1 MSSSKGTAAI
11 EVSGVTRR
19 YGDVQALGGVDL
31 TVDKG
36 EVFAVLGPNG
46 AGKTTLVEVLE
57 GIRKRDGGTVAVLGT
72 DPARAPR
79 GWRTRVGAV
88 LQLGTETGELTIRE
102 MVASYAA
109 YYPSPL
115 DIDELLDAL
124 DLTAQADRRV
134 RQLSGGQRR
143 RLDLALGLIGD
154 PDLLFLDE
162 PTTGLD
168 PEVRARIWEFVRSL
182 SEKGMTI
189 VLTTH
194 YLEEAEQLADRVAVL
209 VGGEV
214 VATGA
219 PSELG
224 GSPKTEI
231 TFRRVGPIAQAAL
244 PLDLTAT
251 SIEDTG
257 TKVKVTTESSATTVG
272 QLANWASE
280 LGAELT
286 GLTVERKNLE
296 KTYLDLIASMS
307 QEREEVSS

>member
-1 MSSSKGTAAI
+1 MTATTATPAI
-11 EVSGVTRR
+11 EVHGVTRR
-19 YGDVQALGGVDL
+19 YGDVQALSGVDL
-31 TVDKG
+31 TVGKG

-46 AGKTTLVEVLE
+46 AGKTTLVEILE
-57 GIRKRDGGTVAVLGT
+57 GIRKRDGGTVAVLGA
-72 DPARAPR
+72 DPLRAPR
-79 GWRTRVGAV
+79 QWRTRVGAV
-88 LQLGTETGELTIRE
+88 LQLGTETGELTVRE
-102 MVASYAA
+102 MVAAYAA

-115 DIDELLDAL
+115 PVDQILEAL
-124 DLTAQADRRV
+124 DLGAQADRRI

-154 PDLLFLDE
+154 PELVFLDE

-168 PEVRARIWEFVRSL
+168 PEVRIRIWEFVSTL

-214 VATGA
+214 VATG
-219 PSELG
+219 PPGELG

-231 TFRRVGPIAQAAL
+231 TFRRAGAIEQAAL

-251 SIEDTG
+251 SIEETG
-257 TKVKVTTESSATTVG
+257 STVKVTTEASATTVG
-272 QLANWASE
+272 ELAAWASG

-296 KTYLDLIASMS
+296 RTYLDLIAKLS
-307 QEREEVSS
+307 QEREEVSP